1 DAATSVTRLLT
12 ISKGVQTITFEAPE
26 GKTFG
31 AEAFDLAATASSGL
45 PVTLTSSKPGVAMI
59 EGSTV
64 TILGAGTV
72 TLKASQPGNDN
83 YSSAASVEHVLT
95 INKAA
100 QTISFDVPDVE
111 SGDGAVELVAEATS
125 GLAVTFVSSNPDIAK
140 VTGTTLEVL
149 AAGEVEITARQ
160 TGNAN
165 YLAAENVSYTLVV
178 APAVTGV
185 GDDLADKVQVYPNPA
200 QSYIEIE
207 LPNNITKASYRLTQ
221 ISGQVVK
228 YGDLNLDQSKTNIL
242 VEDIGP
248 GVYLLNISGE
258 SYAEVFR
265 VIKN

>member
-1 DAATSVTRLLT
+1 LLT

-31 AEAFDLAATASSGL
+31 DDTFELAASSSSGL

-83 YSSAASVEHVLT
+83 YSSAASVEQVLT
-95 INKAA
+95 ISKAA
-100 QTISFDVPDVE
+100 QTITFDVPD
-111 SGDGAVELVAEATS
+111 GASDAGSIELVAQASS

-165 YLAAENVSYTLVV
+165 YLAAEDVSHTLVV

-200 QSYIEIE
+200 QSYIEVK
-207 LPNNITKASYRLTQ
+207 LPDNITKASYRLTQ

-228 YGDLNLDQSKTNIL
+228 HGDLQLNQAKTKII

>member
-72 TLKASQPGNDN
+72 TLKASQPGNDS

-100 QTISFDVPDVE
+100 QTITFDVPDVE

-125 GLAVTFVSSNPDIAK
+125 GLAVIFVSSNPDIAK

-149 AAGEVEITARQ
+149 AAGEVEVTAKQ

-165 YLAAENVSYTLVV
+165 YLAAEDVSHTLVV
-178 APAVTGV
+178 LPTGL
-185 GDDLADKVQVYPNPA
+185 GDNLADKVEVYPNPA
-200 QSYIEIE
+200 QSYIEVK
-207 LPNNITKASYRLTQ
+207 LPDNITKASYRLTQ
-221 ISGQVVK
+221 ISGHVVK
-228 YGDLNLDQSKTNIL
+228 YGDLHLNQAKTKII

-258 SYAEVFR
+258 NYSEVFR

>member
-1 DAATSVTRLLT
+1 
-12 ISKGVQTITFEAPE
+12 APK

-31 AEAFDLAATASSGL
+31 DDTFELAATASSGL

-72 TLKASQPGNDN
+72 TLKASQAGNDS

-100 QTISFDVPDVE
+100 QTITFDVPD
-111 SGDGAVELVAEATS
+111 GASDAGSIELVAQASS

-149 AAGEVEITARQ
+149 AAGEVEITAKQ
-160 TGNAN
+160 AGNAN
-165 YLAAENVSYTLVV
+165 YLAAEDISHTLVV

-200 QSYIEIE
+200 QSYIEVK
-207 LPNNITKASYRLTQ
+207 LPDNITKASYRLTQ
-221 ISGQVVK
+221 ISGHVVK
-228 YGDLNLDQSKTNIL
+228 YGDLHLNQAKTKII

-258 SYAEVFR
+258 NYAEVFR